1 MRACGRDRIAMQCS
15 RVVRC
20 ARGGG
25 CARAQSAPA
34 RRAANLNSHAPS
46 CGCRHGRCVRCSCSR
61 GRRMMASKRWPRC
74 EGFQHARETAVP
86 HEHEES
92 AATSPK
98 PRRALARA
106 ETLLPLLRLF
116 FFKKLAVFLLDA
128 NECSRKVSGQ
138 CKAHSLHKH
147 CHSIALN
154 HC

>member
-1 MRACGRDRIAMQCS
+1 MGLRACGRNRIAMQCS

-46 CGCRHGRCVRCSCSR
+46 CGCRHGRCGRCSCSR
-61 GRRMMASKRWPRC
+61 GRHMTASKRWPRC
-74 EGFQHARETAVP
+74 EGLQHARETAVP

-106 ETLLPLLRLF
+106 ETLLPLLRLT
-116 FFKKLAVFLLDA
+116 LLT
-128 NECSRKVSGQ
+128 SGILLLFDVCAILERAAIPAARRGTISTQ
-138 CKAHSLHKH
+138 NA
-147 CHSIALN
+147 AYG
-154 HC
+154 